1 MFQVGYVPRDI
12 LYQLPTIFLP
22 VGWTIFNNLYI
33 YNGTM
38 FIVAD
43 SPKRFPD
50 RMLLTSSGAPIFNEP
65 ADVAR
70 RTPSDKDMQI
80 ISRERAADLFGS
92 GAGWLDGTSVSP
104 CSIFLSSILEPSI
117 PQFITTDPPQ
127 LYVIFFHNLTLLF
140 TRCSINHY
148 YHWCAEV
155 FFGLWRTYSTLDP
168 NIRDDGLTGLPAPRR
183 LMMSH
188 VPYDKFRDYAGMT
201 QWVTKAVFPAI
212 SFEYELDW
220 TDRALMN
227 RPFLLERVVLSDR
240 AAAMHNPMFTL
251 TQRSNAE
258 LFKLRG
264 SPYWWST
271 IRNNLV
277 QFAGGDPLQ
286 SSRNVITYI
295 SRQDWNQRKL
305 IPEDH
310 DRLVAA
316 LMKLHTDYGY
326 EINIVSMEKVSRDEQ
341 IRLAGRTTVSS
352 LPSLSN

>member
-1 MFQVGYVPRDI
+1 
-12 LYQLPTIFLP
+12 
-22 VGWTIFNNLYI
+22 
-33 YNGTM
+33 
-38 FIVAD
+38 
-43 SPKRFPD
+43 
-50 RMLLTSSGAPIFNEP
+50 
-65 ADVAR
+65 
-70 RTPSDKDMQI
+70 MQI
-80 ISRERAADLFGS
+80 ISRKRAADLFGT
-92 GAGWLDGTSVSP
+92 GAGWLDGTS
-104 CSIFLSSILEPSI
+104 
-117 PQFITTDPPQ
+117 FITTDPPQ
-127 LYVIFFHNLTLLF
+127 F
-140 TRCSINHY
+140 INHY

-168 NIRDDGLTGLPAPRR
+168 SIRDDGLTGLPPPRR

-258 LFKLRG
+258 LFKLTG

-295 SRQDWNQRKL
+295 SRQDWTQRKL
-305 IPEDH
+305 IPENH

-316 LMKLHTDYGY
+316 LMKLQADYGY

-341 IRLAGRTTVSS
+341 IRLAGRTTIMMGVHGNGLTSLLWMKPSNKATVMEFFYPGGFAHDYEWTTRALGMRHYGFWDKEYFTAPDLPDVSYPDGFQGNAIPLDGDVVARLCHERLS
-352 LPSLSN
+352 LPDD